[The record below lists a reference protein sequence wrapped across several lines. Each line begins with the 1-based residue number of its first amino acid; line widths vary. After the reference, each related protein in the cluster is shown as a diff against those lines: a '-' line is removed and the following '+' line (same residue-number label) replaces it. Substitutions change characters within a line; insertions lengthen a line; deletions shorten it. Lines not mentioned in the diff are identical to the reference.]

1 MWESHW
7 KVAEITIHSLKV
19 YPKKQNKKYKT
30 MQMTDWAGEYSVSN
44 YNAQSYSFKKKNNI
58 NAKLINNKQQM
69 RIRFKNNP
77 RNKTLNKTYKYW

>member
-44 YNAQSYSFKKKNNI
+44 YNAQSYSFKKKIISMQSWQII
-58 NAKLINNKQQM
+58 NSKWEYDL
-69 RIRFKNNP
+69 RIIQEIKP
-77 RNKTLNKTYKYW
+77 